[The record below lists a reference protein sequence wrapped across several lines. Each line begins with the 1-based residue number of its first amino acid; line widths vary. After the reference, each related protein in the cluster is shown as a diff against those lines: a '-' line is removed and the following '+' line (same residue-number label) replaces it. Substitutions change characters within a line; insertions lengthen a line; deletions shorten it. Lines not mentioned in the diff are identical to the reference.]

1 MSDTMKII
9 VGIVG
14 AVVALAGVAAAGY
27 FVVKKV
33 MSKYDCC
40 DECILDCCDCDCDC
54 DEEDDEEVVEE
65 IGEAADE
72 IVDED

>member
-14 AVVALAGVAAAGY
+14 AVVALAGVAAAAY

-33 MSKYDCC
+33 MSKYSHQRTAN
-40 DECILDCCDCDCDC
+40 I
-54 DEEDDEEVVEE
+54 
-65 IGEAADE
+65 IAS
-72 IVDED
+72 